1 MPLPENIRV
10 ARNKAIRLAFLEVAC
25 CILSFGFYE
34 VRRARIILVLLV
46 FNCIFTAIGFYAKL
60 LLSLCGLLVN
70 ACYCV
75 SVIGGF
81 YIYIMIDYMIRGEE
95 KSINREN
102 TGISI
107 TWMLLITSLPVLGLF
122 LMGVYSCYLA
132 IILDEELDQRKKS
145 RRQRGEVVKE
155 AAAPRRDNDYQAA
168 ASTVSAPRRQAPKL
182 DQTVHQEHTIEVLDI
197 RGQEPGDPSCVICLD
212 REKDAAFY
220 PCGHQCLC
228 HECGDRFLKEAKF

>member
-1 MPLPENIRV
+1 MPLPDNIRQ

-60 LLSLCGLLVN
+60 LLSLGGLLVN
-70 ACYCV
+70 ACYCI

-95 KSINREN
+95 KSINRDS

-145 RRQRGEVVKE
+145 RRARGEVE
-155 AAAPRRDNDYQAA
+155 PPAPSRRDNDYQAVA
-168 ASTVSAPRRQAPKL
+168 AVSNSRL
-182 DQTVHQEHTIEVLDI
+182 
-197 RGQEPGDPSCVICLD
+197 
-212 REKDAAFY
+212 
-220 PCGHQCLC
+220 
-228 HECGDRFLKEAKF
+228 